1 MKTMKKPL
9 SQTQPPD
16 EKIVPASVANQVITA
31 LKTKG
36 IELSYDPE
44 LTLFSKAKDRF
55 VTFPQLKSLLMK
67 YEKQL
72 TETTHWVAQLFG
84 ESSVELEPKGFEDF
98 TQKDRNQ
105 FLENGVA
112 LSPKQQASVKK
123 NRKQE
128 SKNLSSRSSKIPF
141 LPKCF
146 VP

>member
-9 SQTQPPD
+9 SQTQLPD

-55 VTFPQLKSLLMK
+55 ATFPQLKSLLMK

-72 TETTHWVAQLFG
+72 TETIH
-84 ESSVELEPKGFEDF
+84 
-98 TQKDRNQ
+98 
-105 FLENGVA
+105 
-112 LSPKQQASVKK
+112 
-123 NRKQE
+123 
-128 SKNLSSRSSKIPF
+128 
-141 LPKCF
+141 
-146 VP
+146 